1 MANGIGT
8 VVGLALSLATGRTWC
23 ALRRGKSKIYTVWNP
38 RTIMLMQLPD
48 EWLNQEFLGD
58 AEKPFLYPTDQI
70 FQDDEKIDT

>member
-1 MANGIGT
+1 
-8 VVGLALSLATGRTWC
+8 
-23 ALRRGKSKIYTVWNP
+23 
-38 RTIMLMQLPD
+38 MLMQLPD